1 LPIVSIWEPQPADE
15 GSKWE
20 VHGAEC
26 IDIARIQIWFPKDG
40 PVAAMVSL
48 LGGTDPFIEQ
58 LTAVGRLDGDY
69 VWTEGQ
75 PLEVWAGAGGAD
87 IEGRLGLAVGRLT
100 LAIDKIAP
108 RPESEGASRFALRF
122 KEAELADGEPQL
134 GPIEFFDLRD
144 RGRRNP
150 VIQSAKRFAAHL
162 ASAKKQQERDQMAEY
177 EVLNQWVY
185 CRKCKRKYETARNE
199 SCRGCGAF
207 VGDEPYSARIKL
219 LGANSRRLKLA
230 PGDALTLMGP
240 GWTVTRQGTVLSH
253 HPRDFEVSA
262 DGSVPPT
269 GEVFKEAQIG
279 SLKRQEFSLEEI
291 QKQVG
296 NWGPAAS
303 LIEDPGWLGGPV
315 IAAVRP
321 GSELDPVLNDEQQE
335 VVRRILGLEV
345 GQLMLV
351 QGPPGTGKT
360 TAIVEAIRQTTSLD
374 RSHRVLMSSHSNDAV
389 DTAQERLLAFPEVRQ
404 GRFAEARKV
413 ATTLRHTLIG
423 DKSLTGLN
431 LVLATCNK
439 IAVTHRL
446 RHEIFDW
453 GILDEAN
460 KAQIH
465 EVLPLLP
472 LAKRWVL
479 VGDQK
484 QLPPVLETDL
494 TKDWKVNDVSDRL
507 VRDVSFYEWMWDR
520 VPLTARKTL
529 RRQYRMREPIGA
541 LVSDLFYEGQLLHES
556 KNARLPLQW
565 PLDREL
571 VWVNTGDQKE
581 YRDASKSLGNEFE
594 VALCIDLARLIKA
607 QDASASIAV
616 ISMYRN
622 QVERLIHRLKGLVA
636 ADDIQSVD
644 GFEGQE
650 RDVVI
655 LSLVRSN
662 DPGLIGF
669 LNDAKRVNV
678 AVSRAKKLLV
688 VVGDMETVVR
698 GGSDLFG
705 PIVSRI
711 EARGLIIEP
720 GAIVLA
726 CSKLKLPSS
735 VLRFGRPRVASSAR
749 KHGLIAAAVPSSSTR
764 RRRRRRLTRMA

>member
-1 LPIVSIWEPQPADE
+1 LPIVSIWEPQSADE
-15 GSKWE
+15 ESKWE

-26 IDIARIQIWFPKDG
+26 IDVARIQTWFPKDG
-40 PVAAMVSL
+40 PVAAMVAL
-48 LGGTDPFIEQ
+48 LGGTEVF
-58 LTAVGRLDGDY
+58 LKHLSAVGRLEGDY
-69 VWTEGQ
+69 HWTEGQ
-75 PLEVWAGAGGAD
+75 PLEVWAGAGGSD
-87 IEGRLGLAVGRLT
+87 LEGRLGLAAGRLT
-100 LAIDKIAP
+100 LAIDRIAP
-108 RPESEGASRFALRF
+108 RPETEDGSGFALRF
-122 KEAELADGEPQL
+122 NEVELAIEKPDL
-134 GPIEFFDLRD
+134 GPIEFFDIRD

-150 VIQSAKRFAAHL
+150 IIQSAKRFAAHL

-177 EVLNQWVY
+177 KVLNQWVY
-185 CRKCKRKYETARNE
+185 CRKCKRKSETARDQ
-199 SCRGCGAF
+199 SCRLCGALI
-207 VGDEPYSARIKL
+207 GDEPYSARIKL
-219 LGANSRRLKLA
+219 LGVNAQRLKLGT
-230 PGDALTLMGP
+230 GDGLTLMGP
-240 GWTVTRQGTVLSH
+240 GWLVTRQGTVLGH
-253 HPRDFEVSA
+253 HLQDIEVSA
-262 DGSVPPT
+262 DGSVPAT

-279 SLKRQEFSLEEI
+279 SLKRQEFSLDEI

-303 LIEDPGWLGGPV
+303 LVEDPGWLGGPV

-321 GSELDPVLNDEQQE
+321 GHELDPVLNGEQQE
-335 VVRRILGLEV
+335 VVRRILGMEV

-389 DTAQERLLAFPEVRQ
+389 DTAQERLLDFPAVRQ
-404 GRFAEARKV
+404 GRFAEPRKV
-413 ATTLRHTLIG
+413 ATSLRQTLIG
-423 DKSLTGLN
+423 DKSLAGLN

-479 VGDQK
+479 VGDQQ
-484 QLPPVLETDL
+484 QLPPVLEADL
-494 TKDWKVNDVSDRL
+494 TKGWNVTSVPDGL
-507 VRDVSFYEWMWDR
+507 VRDVSFYEWMWNR
-520 VPLTARKTL
+520 VPVTARKTL

-541 LVSDLFYEGQLLHES
+541 LVSNLFYGGQLLHES
-556 KNARLPLQW
+556 ANTRLPLSW

-581 YRDASKSLGNEFE
+581 YRDASQSLGNQFE
-594 VALCIDLARLIKA
+594 VALCHDLARLIRA
-607 QDASASIAV
+607 QDDSASIAV
-616 ISMYRN
+616 ISMYRK
-622 QVERLIHRLKGLVA
+622 QVEQLIRKLEGLVA
-636 ADDIQSVD
+636 PDDIQSVD
-644 GFEGQE
+644 AFEGQE

-669 LNDAKRVNV
+669 LKDAKRVNV
-678 AVSRAKKLLV
+678 AMSRAKKLLV
-688 VVGDMETVVR
+688 IVGDMDTVIR
-698 GGSDLFG
+698 GGSKLFG
-705 PIVSRI
+705 PIAAHF
-711 EARGLIIEP
+711 EARGLIVGP
-720 GAIVLA
+720 GAMVTA
-726 CSKLKLPSS
+726 CGKAKLRSS
-735 VLRFGRPRVASSAR
+735 VLRFGRPASAR
-749 KHGLIAAAVPSSSTR
+749 KPPLRGATAPSMRPKPRKWRGR
-764 RRRRRRLTRMA
+764 RIGR